1 MCDWLGRYARLPS
14 PYDWSRTHRQLY
26 LSPGTVK
33 SHVSHTLIKLGPRDR
48 VQAVMLAYE
57 TGIIAAGSDKLTN
70 PFPSATDLPDGVV
83 AASPAVIPGVDVK
96 GLHIAPGCWLEL
108 ARARFGTGPVAL
120 V

>member
-70 PFPSATDLPDGVV
+70 PFPSATDLPDGVF

-96 GLHIAPGCWLEL
+96 GLHIAPG
-108 ARARFGTGPVAL
+108 
-120 V
+120 